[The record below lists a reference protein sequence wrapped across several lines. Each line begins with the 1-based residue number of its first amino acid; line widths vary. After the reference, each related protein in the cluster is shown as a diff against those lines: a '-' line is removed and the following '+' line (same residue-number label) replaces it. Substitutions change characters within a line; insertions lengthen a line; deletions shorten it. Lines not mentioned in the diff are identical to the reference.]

1 MTNGNP
7 AELLDQRPL
16 SRLQITVW
24 VLCVLVAMMDGF
36 DTQAIGYVAPA
47 IVQAWGISKLA
58 LGPVFS
64 AGLVGSLLGALIFG
78 PSADRFGRKPVLIVC
93 ASIFGLAALATANA
107 ESTLVLLGLRFVT
120 GLGMGGAMP
129 IAIAQT
135 SEFMPRRIRGFAMTL
150 TYCGFSAGA
159 ALGGL
164 AADQLIQRF
173 SWQSVFIAG
182 SVPTLV
188 LVFCMVFW
196 LPESISFLLSHDD
209 TRGRAKIILGKLGLN
224 PSEIRYS
231 AWRSDKLALTTAV
244 GRLFTDGRAPITAA
258 IWLIVFMNLVELYF
272 FTSWLPTV
280 IHGVGISIGLAALVT
295 ALFQV
300 GGTLGAL
307 AIGRLIDIF
316 RKFRVMCCVFFSAAV
331 FVTSVGYLLSHTDSS
346 WAFVSIACAVTLAG
360 VCVVGGQ
367 IGIIAVTATIYP
379 TEIRS
384 AGVGW
389 ALGIGRIGSVVGPF
403 IGSAL
408 IAGQLPIFELFL
420 IGAVPVVIAGSTSL
434 WLDAF
439 TLRMAQATAPQ
450 PDTTSLA
457 VR

>member
-1 MTNGNP
+1 MTD
-7 AELLDQRPL
+7 AEKAGLLDQKPL
-16 SRLQITVW
+16 SRLQIIVW

-47 IVQAWGISKLA
+47 IVQSWGITKLA

-64 AGLVGSLLGALIFG
+64 AGLIGSLFGALIFG
-78 PSADRFGRKPVLIVC
+78 PLADRFGRKPMLMVC
-93 ASIFGLAALATANA
+93 GSIFGLAALATATA
-107 ESTLVLLGLRFVT
+107 ESTPVLLGLRFVT

-150 TYCGFSAGA
+150 TYCGFSIGA

-164 AADQLIQRF
+164 AAAQLIDRF
-173 SWQSVFIAG
+173 NWQSVFIAG
-182 SVPTLV
+182 GVPTLV
-188 LVFCMVFW
+188 LVFCMVFL
-196 LPESISFLLSHDD
+196 LPESIGFLLAHDD
-209 TRGRAKIILGKLGLN
+209 AKGRTSIILGKLGLK
-224 PSEIRYS
+224 PSEVRAS
-231 AWRSDKLALTTAV
+231 TWKTDKLALTTAV
-244 GRLFTDGRAPITAA
+244 ARLFTDGRAPMTAA
-258 IWLIVFMNLVELYF
+258 IWLIVFMNLMELYF

-280 IHGVGISIGLAALVT
+280 VHGVGISIGSAALVT

-307 AIGRLIDIF
+307 AIGRLIDTF
-316 RKFRVMCCVFFSAAV
+316 RKFLVMSCVFFSAAV
-331 FVTSVGYLLSHTDSS
+331 FVSLVGYLLSDSGS
-346 WAFVSIACAVTLAG
+346 SLTFVSIACAVTLAG

-367 IGIIAVTATIYP
+367 IGIIAATATVYP
-379 TEIRS
+379 IAIRS

-408 IAGQLPIFELFL
+408 IAAQLPNSELFL
-420 IGAVPVVIAGSTSL
+420 IGAVPVVIAGVTSF

-439 TLRMAQATAPQ
+439 TRRKASAQ
-450 PDTTSLA
+450 
-457 VR
+457 